1 MSFYPLFILFK
12 RKWGDLFLQK
22 IILGKPL
29 IYKNSKF
36 YGYDIKPNQKL
47 VRRGNKIIINNM
59 GMRSNSDWKNDRKN
73 KIIFFGDSVTY
84 GGSVVSNDDL
94 FSEKICIKLNKG
106 ENDFLCGNSAVN
118 GYNLYSIIRKIKY
131 KSFNNEDP
139 LCYNYR
145 K

>member
-1 MSFYPLFILFK
+1 MVKQKKLLLFVILSSFFILFISVK
-12 RKWGDLFLQK
+12 LGDLFLQK
-22 IILGKPL
+22 KFGLGKPL

-106 ENDFLCGNSAVN
+106 ENDFMWEFS
-118 GYNLYSIIRKIKY
+118 
-131 KSFNNEDP
+131 
-139 LCYNYR
+139 
-145 K
+145 